1 MQRSRKRRRRHS
13 RRIDFRRFAMF
24 IFFLAIGIF
33 ALVRL
38 VDYGVDSVRR
48 KQENA
53 RLAQEYTDAFAGDEA
68 DSGQEEQSQPVST
81 PQPVL
86 LDSYRSLKGEVSQ
99 RAKNLYK
106 QNNDLVGWLYINGIV
121 DLPVVYRDNEYY
133 LTHNFNGKKDSG
145 GALFL
150 DEYHPLTE
158 QTQNLV
164 VHGHNMHDG
173 SMFGIL
179 RSYDKLDVVKSHAFA
194 RFSTLFAP
202 EDYVIFAVLRVVP
215 DQYNSDYFAYI
226 GKPRFGSTD
235 EFYNYTNELK
245 QRSMFG
251 IPVDVRPSDGLLT
264 LATCIGDDR
273 LVVAFRRV
281 RDGESRESLQTC
293 VDLAY
298 GK

>member
-1 MQRSRKRRRRHS
+1 
-13 RRIDFRRFAMF
+13 MF

-33 ALVRL
+33 ALIRL

-53 RLAQEYTDAFAGDEA
+53 RLSREYTDAFAGEEA
-68 DSGQEEQSQPVST
+68 DLSQEAQSQPVAT
-81 PQPVL
+81 PQAVL
-86 LDSYRSLKGEVSQ
+86 LDSYRSLKGDVSQ

-133 LTHNFNGKKDSG
+133 LTHNFKGKKDSG

-164 VHGHNMHDG
+164 IHGHNMHDG

-179 RSYDKLDVVKSHAFA
+179 RSYDDLDVVKSHAFA

-215 DQYNSDYFAYI
+215 NQYDSDYFPYI
-226 GKPRFGSTD
+226 GKPRFSSTD
-235 EFYNYTNELK
+235 EFYSYTNELK